1 MFLATR
7 DKSGIYKFI
16 IEACKKNCENL
27 TKKKSELSIFERK
40 LPSFHFFCFFLYI
53 LFSGKIFKKKRAEI
67 KYNNIELIKFAL
79 SASYYNL
86 ETYTNKLIFYKLLI
100 KKIILAGSLIN
111 ACNYYFNKYKINGVY
126 IDHCPYINGIIFSFF
141 SQKRIPIYTNN
152 YPYGIY
158 LVNYERINSKYL
170 QRYENTLKIKFK
182 KKISNLEKLK
192 AKKKI
197 SKLTKTKNFI
207 PWLSKTKFK
216 KFKDLNYNKFD
227 YIIYPQAFT
236 DAQMFYG
243 NDSFETNLEW
253 LEFTLNKLIQTTKQ
267 ILIKPHPNYYN
278 NKISEYS
285 AIDKKIF
292 DIVVEKY
299 KNYKNLFFLREPL
312 HNYALLKKLN
322 KNCIALMQNSSV
334 LMETAYM
341 NFKSISS
348 ESIYFSKN
356 YQISNMWKDKEQYS
370 KLLNTDYKKLK
381 KPKKTD
387 LLKIIYILFFI
398 NNSSYNTN
406 HWYHNIIK
414 KYFKLSKKRFDYLFN
429 YKARSQI
436 SNLKLSNI
444 NKLINKNNNEL
455 IDKISQNIFNL
466 KN

>member
-1 MFLATR
+1 MFLSTR
-7 DKSGIYKFI
+7 EKSGIYQFI
-16 IEACKKNCENL
+16 VGACKKNCENL
-27 TKKKSELSIFERK
+27 KKKKIELLILKRIS
-40 LPSFHFFCFFLYI
+40 PSFHFFCFFLYI

-67 KYNNIELIKFAL
+67 KYDNIELIKFAL

-111 ACNYYFNKYKINGVY
+111 TCNYYYNKYKIEGVY
-126 IDHCPYINGIIFSFF
+126 IDHCAYINGIIFSFF

-158 LVNYERINSKYL
+158 LVNYERINCKYL
-170 QRYENTLKIKFK
+170 QKYENTLKIKIK
-182 KKISNLEKLK
+182 EKINNLEKFK

-197 SKLTKTKNFI
+197 SKLSKAKNFI

-216 KFKDLNYNKFD
+216 KLKDIDYKKFD
-227 YIIYPQAFT
+227 YLIYPQAFT
-236 DAQMFYG
+236 DAQMYYG
-243 NDSFETNLEW
+243 NDGFENNLEW
-253 LEFTLNKLIQTTKQ
+253 LEFTLTELIKKRKQ
-267 ILIKPHPNYYN
+267 ILVKPHPNYYN
-278 NKISEYS
+278 NKISEY
-285 AIDKKIF
+285 AVIDKKIYY
-292 DIVVEKY
+292 IVFEKY
-299 KNYKNLFFLREPL
+299 KKYKNVFFLKEPI

-322 KNCIALMQNSSV
+322 KNCITLMQNSSV
-334 LMETAYM
+334 LMETSYM

-348 ESIYFSKN
+348 ESIYFNKS
-356 YQISNMWKDKEQYS
+356 YQISNMWKNKRQYS

-381 KPKKTD
+381 KPKEID
-387 LLKIIYILFFI
+387 LLKIIYTLFFI

-406 HWYHNIIK
+406 HWYLNIIK
-414 KYFKLSKKRFDYLFN
+414 KYFKLSKNKFDYLFN

-436 SNLKLSNI
+436 SNFRLSNI
-444 NKLINKNNNEL
+444 NKLTNKDNNEL